1 MQLKTYLSKFRIPL
15 TIILLAAGLAW
26 TWFSRPSS
34 DSITPTSIEAAQIG
48 FKAPD
53 FRLTSLDSQEINF
66 ANLKG
71 KPVIL
76 NFWASW
82 CPPCKAEMPA
92 FQQAFDEYPASTIQI
107 IAVNA
112 TNQDS
117 LVDVARFVEELD
129 LSFPIALDKD
139 GSASRDYSVHSL
151 PTTYFIDKNGV
162 IKDIIIG
169 GPIPLSLL
177 RIQANQLITE

>member
-1 MQLKTYLSKFRIPL
+1 LQLKTYISKFRIPL
-15 TIILLAAGLAW
+15 TIILLAGGLAW
-26 TWFSRPSS
+26 IWFSRPSL
-34 DSITPTSIEAAQIG
+34 DLITPPSIEAAQIG
-48 FKAPD
+48 FKAPH
-53 FRLTSLDSQEINF
+53 FKLTSLDSQEINISD
-66 ANLKG
+66 LKG
-71 KPVIL
+71 TPVIL

-92 FQQAFDEYPASTIQI
+92 FQQAFEEYSGSTIQI

-117 LVDVARFVEELD
+117 LVDVARFVEEHD